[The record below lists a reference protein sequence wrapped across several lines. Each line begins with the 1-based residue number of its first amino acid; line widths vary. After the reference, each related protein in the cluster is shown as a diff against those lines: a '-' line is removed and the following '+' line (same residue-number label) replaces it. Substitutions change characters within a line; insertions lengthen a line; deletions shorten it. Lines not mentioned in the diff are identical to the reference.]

1 MKIGIL
7 GTGNIGKTLTRRLSA
22 AGHEVKAANSRG
34 PEAIEAD
41 VLSSGGRAVT
51 AAEAVVDVDAVI
63 LSIPFDR
70 IPQVAPLIA
79 KVPADTVVID
89 TSNYFPH
96 RDNGIAAIEAGQ
108 AESVWVATQLG
119 GPSSRRGTRSEPSR
133 SERVG
138 GKCGPHRPRPTVG
151 ERDAGRPGST

>member
-22 AGHEVKAANSRG
+22 ARHEVKAANSRG
-34 PEAIEAD
+34 PETIEAG

-51 AAEAVVDVDAVI
+51 AVEAVVDVDAVI

-79 KVPADTVVID
+79 KVPAGTVV
-89 TSNYFPH
+89 TAS
-96 RDNGIAAIEAGQ
+96 
-108 AESVWVATQLG
+108 
-119 GPSSRRGTRSEPSR
+119 PSSAKRSCRKACALP
-133 SERVG
+133 
-138 GKCGPHRPRPTVG
+138 PPPF
-151 ERDAGRPGST
+151 AGH